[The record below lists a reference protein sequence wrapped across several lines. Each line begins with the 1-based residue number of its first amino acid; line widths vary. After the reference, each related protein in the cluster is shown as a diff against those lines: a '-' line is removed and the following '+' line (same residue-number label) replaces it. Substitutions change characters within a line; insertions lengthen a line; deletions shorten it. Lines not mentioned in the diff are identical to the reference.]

1 MSDIA
6 DNATPEIENRLS
18 QQIYNLRQK
27 VRRAG
32 LSSPVCAVCGETIPV
47 SRQQAVAGCRLCFDC
62 QQEREK
68 HGNQ

>member
-27 VRRAG
+27 VRRVG
-32 LSSPVCAVCGETIPV
+32 ISSPVCAFCGEPIPV
-47 SRQQAVAGCRLCFDC
+47 LRQQAVAGCRLCLDC